1 MLPPSTFASAASA
14 YRGRFAPT
22 PSAPLH
28 LGSLIAALASYREAR
43 RHRGLWLLRIDD
55 LDSPRCPPG
64 TDSLICAQLEA
75 HGLYWDGLPRRQS
88 QHLHEYGEA
97 LESLIDSG
105 HIYACACT
113 RAVLAQT
120 SAQGPDGPVY
130 SGTCRESG
138 LDRHG
143 NALRFRIGTG
153 TVALADGWQGEVVR
167 SQDKDIGDFV
177 VRRADGIFGYQL
189 ACAVDEFQQGI
200 TEVVRGAD
208 LLASSLRQ
216 ILLLG
221 ALAWPQP
228 DYRHLPVLADAEGRK
243 LSKQNHAPPIEQRNA
258 ARNLSHALEFLG
270 QTPPPDL
277 AAAPVPEV
285 MDWAQAHWTPESVP
299 GIREISAARLV

>member
-1 MLPPSTFASAASA
+1 MLAPTTLASPGGD

-22 PSAPLH
+22 PSGPLH
-28 LGSLIAALASYREAR
+28 LGSLIAALASYLEAR

-55 LDSPRCPPG
+55 LDSQRCPPG
-64 TDSLICAQLEA
+64 SDSLICAQLEA
-75 HGLYWDGLPRRQS
+75 HGLYWDGAPRRQS
-88 QHLHEYGEA
+88 QHLDEYGEA
-97 LESLIDSG
+97 LEALSADG

-113 RAVLAQT
+113 RALLAQT

-130 SGTCRESG
+130 SGTCRESE

-143 NALRFRIGTG
+143 NALRFRVGSGIVT
-153 TVALADGWQGEVVR
+153 LADGWQGKLARRRAE
-167 SQDKDIGDFV
+167 DIGDFV

-189 ACAVDEFQQGI
+189 ACAVDEFRQGI

-221 ALAWPQP
+221 ALAWPRP
-228 DYRHLPVLADAEGRK
+228 AYRHLPVLADAEGRK
-243 LSKQNHAPPIEQRNA
+243 LSKQNHATPIERRNA
-258 ARNLSHALEFLG
+258 ARNLSLALEFLG

-277 AAAPVPEV
+277 AAAPVREV
-285 MDWAQAHWTPESVP
+285 MDWAQSSWSPQRVP
-299 GIREISAARLV
+299 GIREISSARLV